1 MITESEALDAL
12 LPLGFTQEQIKF
24 AVSQTGSNAQSIEE
38 IANFIVLTLPDPS
51 AAQQPSQP
59 VLSNY
64 SEQHQNAPHKLV
76 LIVNSALKMS
86 QGKIASQCSHA
97 TLGTVLNQGS
107 TKSTV
112 RVWLDQGE
120 PIIVVQSGNDSLL
133 DLEKRCLANGLPVY
147 KIHDAGRTEVA
158 SGSLTVLAVG
168 PAPNSEMD
176 VVTRSLSLLK

>member
-86 QGKIASQCSHA
+86 QG
-97 TLGTVLNQGS
+97 S

>member
-51 AAQQPSQP
+51 ASQQPSQP

-64 SEQHQNAPHKLV
+64 SEQHQNPPHKLV

-86 QGKIASQCSHA
+86 QGSA
-97 TLGTVLNQGS
+97 
-107 TKSTV
+107 KSTV

-147 KIHDAGRTEVA
+147 KVHDAGRTEVA

>member
-51 AAQQPSQP
+51 ASQQASQP

-64 SEQHQNAPHKLV
+64 SEQNHNPPHKLV

-86 QGKIASQCSHA
+86 QGSA
-97 TLGTVLNQGS
+97 
-107 TKSTV
+107 KSTV

>member
-1 MITESEALDAL
+1 
-12 LPLGFTQEQIKF
+12 
-24 AVSQTGSNAQSIEE
+24 
-38 IANFIVLTLPDPS
+38 
-51 AAQQPSQP
+51 
-59 VLSNY
+59 
-64 SEQHQNAPHKLV
+64 HQNPPHKLV

-107 TKSTV
+107 GKSTV
-112 RVWLDQGE
+112 RAWLDQGE

-133 DLEKRCLANGLPVY
+133 DLEKRCLAKGLPVY

-168 PAPNSEMD
+168 PAPNSEID
-176 VVTRSLSLLK
+176 VVTRSLSL